1 MDNLLNEL
9 EALKS
14 NLDKLPVEKIENY
27 DLSKTALFIIDVNNG
42 FAKQGALYSPRV
54 ESLINPIEIFT
65 KKISN
70 KLNKVIAFTDC
81 HTTKSIE
88 LLSYPV
94 HCLENDVESELVDEL
109 KSIENLQVIPK
120 NSTNGFFA
128 LENLDFDGIDNI
140 IIVGDC
146 TDICIYQ
153 FAITLKSYF
162 NQHNIEKNIVVPMNL
177 VDTYDI
183 PNVHPA
189 EILNL
194 VFFNSMLQNGINV
207 LKEIRL

>member
-14 NLDKLPVEKIENY
+14 NLDNLPIEKIENY

-54 ESLINPIEIFT
+54 ESLIKPIEMFT

-70 KLNKVIAFTDC
+70 KLNRVIAFTDS
-81 HTTKSIE
+81 HTSKSIE

-94 HCLENDVESELVDEL
+94 HCLENDIESELVDEL
-109 KSIENLQVIPK
+109 KSIENLQILPK

-128 LENLDFDGIDNI
+128 LENLDFDNIDNI

-162 NQHNIEKNIVVPMNL
+162 NQHNTEKNIVVPMNL

-194 VFFNSMLQNGINV
+194 VFFNSMIQNGVNV
-207 LKEIRL
+207 LKEIR

>member
-14 NLDKLPVEKIENY
+14 NLDNLPIEKIENY

-54 ESLINPIEIFT
+54 ESLIKPIEMFT

-70 KLNKVIAFTDC
+70 KLNRVIAFTDS
-81 HTTKSIE
+81 HTSKSIE

-94 HCLENDVESELVDEL
+94 HCLENDIESELVDEL
-109 KSIENLQVIPK
+109 KSIENLQILPK

-128 LENLDFDGIDNI
+128 LENLDFDNIDNI

-194 VFFNSMLQNGINV
+194 VFFNSMIQNGVNV
-207 LKEIRL
+207 LKEIR

>member
-14 NLDKLPVEKIENY
+14 NLDNLPIEKIENY

-42 FAKQGALYSPRV
+42 FAKQGALYSPRI
-54 ESLINPIEIFT
+54 ESLIKPVETFS
-65 KKISN
+65 KKIAN
-70 KLNKVIAFTDC
+70 KLDRIIAFTDS
-81 HTTKSIE
+81 HTSNSIE

-94 HCLENDVESELVDEL
+94 HCLENNIESELVDEL
-109 KSIENLQVIPK
+109 KSIDNLQILPK

-128 LENLDFDGIDNI
+128 LENLDFEDIDNI

-153 FAITLKSYF
+153 FAITLKAYF
-162 NQHNIEKNIVVPMNL
+162 NQYNIEKNIVVPMNL
-177 VDTYDI
+177 VDTYNI
-183 PNVHPA
+183 PKVHPA
-189 EILNL
+189 ELLNL
-194 VFFNSMLQNGINV
+194 VFFNSMIQNGVKV
-207 LKEIRL
+207 LKELL

>member
-14 NLDKLPVEKIENY
+14 NLDNLPIEKIENY

-54 ESLINPIEIFT
+54 ESLIKPIEMFT

-70 KLNKVIAFTDC
+70 KLNRVIAFTDS
-81 HTTKSIE
+81 HTSKSIE

-94 HCLENDVESELVDEL
+94 HCLENDIESELVDEL
-109 KSIENLQVIPK
+109 KSIENLKILPK

-128 LENLDFDGIDNI
+128 LENLDFDNIDNI

-194 VFFNSMLQNGINV
+194 VFFNSMIQNGVNV
-207 LKEIRL
+207 LKEIR

>member
-1 MDNLLNEL
+1 M
-9 EALKS
+9 
-14 NLDKLPVEKIENY
+14 
-27 DLSKTALFIIDVNNG
+27 
-42 FAKQGALYSPRV
+42 
-54 ESLINPIEIFT
+54 
-65 KKISN
+65 
-70 KLNKVIAFTDC
+70 
-81 HTTKSIE
+81 
-88 LLSYPV
+88 SYPV
-94 HCLENDVESELVDEL
+94 HCLENDIESELVDEL
-109 KSIENLQVIPK
+109 KSIENLQILPK

-128 LENLDFDGIDNI
+128 LENLDFDNIDNI

-194 VFFNSMLQNGINV
+194 VFFNSMIQNGVNV
-207 LKEIRL
+207 LKEIR

>member
-1 MDNLLNEL
+1 M
-9 EALKS
+9 
-14 NLDKLPVEKIENY
+14 
-27 DLSKTALFIIDVNNG
+27 
-42 FAKQGALYSPRV
+42 
-54 ESLINPIEIFT
+54 
-65 KKISN
+65 
-70 KLNKVIAFTDC
+70 
-81 HTTKSIE
+81 
-88 LLSYPV
+88 SYPV

-109 KSIENLQVIPK
+109 KSIENLQIFPK

-128 LENLDFDGIDNI
+128 LENLDFDNIDNI

-194 VFFNSMLQNGINV
+194 VFFNSMIQNGVNV
-207 LKEIRL
+207 LKEIR